1 MPKSVPPGVDQVGEE
16 DERMAEVVVSVLEL
30 VCLMGV
36 VVVLVAV
43 VLASSDRDVIVEE
56 ALSLLFM

>member
-1 MPKSVPPGVDQVGEE
+1 MPKGVPLGVDQVDEE
-16 DERMAEVVVSVLEL
+16 DERMVEVVVSVLEL
-30 VCLMGV
+30 VCFMGV

-43 VLASSDRDVIVEE
+43 VLVSSDRDVIVEE

>member
-16 DERMAEVVVSVLEL
+16 DERMVEVVVSVLEL

-43 VLASSDRDVIVEE
+43 VLVSSDRDVIVEE

>member
-16 DERMAEVVVSVLEL
+16 DERMVEVVVSVLEL